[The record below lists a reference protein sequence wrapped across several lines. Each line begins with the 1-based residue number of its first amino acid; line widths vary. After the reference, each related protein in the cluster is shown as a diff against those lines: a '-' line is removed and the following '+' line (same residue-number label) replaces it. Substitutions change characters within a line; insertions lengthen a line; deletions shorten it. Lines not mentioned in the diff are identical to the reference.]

1 MNRRKL
7 TIIVASLAVCAAI
20 VFAIVSSRQWIAHEA
35 YTRSSKKLEAR
46 LTQAQQKKY
55 ASDLRY
61 TLDKFW
67 QFYDKG
73 LISRNDLNDVMEKM
87 GALRDKKTIEEMDLF
102 DFIGYVSRLY
112 TEAMRRRQSEM
123 FPE

>member
-7 TIIVASLAVCAAI
+7 TIVVASLAVCAAI
-20 VFAIVSSRQWIAHEA
+20 IAAIVSSRHWIAHE
-35 YTRSSKKLEAR
+35 TFKRSSKSLEAR
-46 LTQAQQKKY
+46 LTEPQQKKY

-87 GALRDKKTIEEMDLF
+87 GTLRAKKTIEDMDLF

>member
-1 MNRRKL
+1 MNRRTL
-7 TIIVASLAVCAAI
+7 ATTLAVLAAVAAVTVI
-20 VFAIVSSRQWIAHEA
+20 LVSSRGWIAHHA
-35 YTRSSKKLEAR
+35 FDRAGKRFEAR
-46 LTQAQQKKY
+46 FNEAQEKKY
-55 ASDLRY
+55 GSDLHY

-67 QFYDKG
+67 EFYEKG
-73 LISRNDLNDVMEKM
+73 LVPRNDLNDVMEKM
-87 GALRDKKTIEEMDLF
+87 QTLRAKKELTDMDIF

>member
-1 MNRRKL
+1 MNRKKL
-7 TIIVASLAVCAAI
+7 TIIVASLAFCAAI
-20 VFAIVSSRQWIAHEA
+20 IAAIVSSRQWIAHE
-35 YTRSSKKLEAR
+35 TFKRSSKSFEAR
-46 LTQAQQKKY
+46 LTEVQQKKY

-87 GALRDKKTIEEMDLF
+87 RTLGAKKTIEDMDLF

-112 TEAMRRRQSEM
+112 TEAMHRRQSEM

>member
-20 VFAIVSSRQWIAHEA
+20 VVAIVSSRQWIAHEA
-35 YTRSSKKLEAR
+35 YKRSSKKLEAR
-46 LTQAQQKKY
+46 LTQTQQKKY

-73 LISRNDLNDVMEKM
+73 LVSRNDLNDVMEKM
-87 GALRDKKTIEEMDLF
+87 GALRDKKTIEDMDLF

>member
-7 TIIVASLAVCAAI
+7 TIVVASLAVCAAI
-20 VFAIVSSRQWIAHEA
+20 IVFIVSSRQWIAHE
-35 YTRSSKKLEAR
+35 TFKRSSKRLEAR
-46 LTQAQQKKY
+46 LTEPQHKKY

-87 GALRDKKTIEEMDLF
+87 GTLRAKKTIEDMDLF

>member
-7 TIIVASLAVCAAI
+7 TIVVASLVVCAAI
-20 VFAIVSSRQWIAHEA
+20 IVIIVSSRQWIAHE
-35 YTRSSKKLEAR
+35 TFKRSSKSLETR
-46 LTQAQQKKY
+46 LSEPQHKKY
-55 ASDLRY
+55 ATDLRY

-73 LISRNDLNDVMEKM
+73 LVSRNDLNDVMEKM
-87 GALRDKKTIEEMDLF
+87 RTLGAKKTIEDADLF

-112 TEAMRRRQSEM
+112 TEAMHRRQSEM